1 MLTNEPLKYIAALA
15 TEVMELHLADLEYE
29 KEEAKRTNTPIPLE
43 TQIKQDKGLSVMHRP
58 EEVTEWLKVLWCN
71 TAKSPLIKDDVAYAE
86 K

>member
-1 MLTNEPLKYIAALA
+1 MYIVLLCGVPSGANIYA
-15 TEVMELHLADLEYE
+15 
-29 KEEAKRTNTPIPLE
+29 R
-43 TQIKQDKGLSVMHRP
+43 QDKGLSVMHRP